1 MMRWIP
7 RAKDRKR
14 RTLEL
19 KKMWNVEVPAK
30 MTSTLIRLTSFRAK
44 KEEAILIPKE
54 KLRVESVS
62 GVTRKMKRNMRSLA
76 TYS

>member
-1 MMRWIP
+1 VKCGSSAQDDVNID
-7 RAKDRKR
+7 KTDVVSS
-14 RTLEL
+14 E
-19 KKMWNVEVPAK
+19 
-30 MTSTLIRLTSFRAK
+30 

-54 KLRVESVS
+54 KLRVESVN

>member
-1 MMRWIP
+1 MKCGSSAQDDVNID
-7 RAKDRKR
+7 KTDVVSS
-14 RTLEL
+14 E
-19 KKMWNVEVPAK
+19 
-30 MTSTLIRLTSFRAK
+30 

-54 KLRVESVS
+54 KLRVESVN

>member
-1 MMRWIP
+1 
-7 RAKDRKR
+7 
-14 RTLEL
+14 
-19 KKMWNVEVPAK
+19 MWNVEVPPK

-54 KLRVESVS
+54 KLRVESVN

-76 TYS
+76 T